1 MVKERGET
9 SNQNQATEEVAGQ
22 LLGRPI
28 GGVSEAN
35 CREICKMVDVRGE
48 TSNALFDTL
57 EEWNDYLNK
66 ENIDPPKLSP
76 NKLRL
81 QNRGPRP

>member
-1 MVKERGET
+1 LNKQIT
-9 SNQNQATEEVAGQ
+9 
-22 LLGRPI
+22 L
-28 GGVSEAN
+28 SE
-35 CREICKMVDVRGE
+35 MVDVRGE

-66 ENIDPPKLSP
+66 ENIDPLKLSP
-76 NKLRL
+76 NKPRI